1 MATKALPCVLLFLA
15 ASLAGCASTRDQS
28 AADTPAAS
36 GSALPADST
45 STGGVE
51 LSTAGSLPPGV
62 QSAVV
67 HFAFDSDVINAEGQ
81 RTVEG
86 WARYLSANQTVT
98 VRLEGHADERGT
110 PDYNQALGERRA
122 IAVRRAL
129 MNLGVL
135 ESQLSTASYGE
146 IRPLAEGHDEAAW
159 SQNRRVE
166 FVR

>member
-28 AADTPAAS
+28 AADSTAGTS
-36 GSALPADST
+36 SSLPADST
-45 STGGVE
+45 GGVQ

-67 HFAFDSDVINAEGQ
+67 HFAFDSDAINAEGQ

-110 PDYNQALGERRA
+110 PEYNQGLGERRA

-135 ESQLSTASYGE
+135 ESQLSTVSYGE

>member
-15 ASLAGCASTRDQS
+15 ASLTGCASTRDQS
-28 AADTPAAS
+28 AADNAAGAS
-36 GSALPADST
+36 SSLPADSN
-45 STGGVE
+45 GGVE
-51 LSTAGSLPPGV
+51 LSTGSSLPPGV

-67 HFAFDSDVINAEGQ
+67 HFAFDSDAINAEGQ

-110 PDYNQALGERRA
+110 PEYNQGLGERRS

-135 ESQLSTASYGE
+135 ESQLSTVSYGE

>member
-28 AADTPAAS
+28 AADNTAGTS
-36 GSALPADST
+36 SSLPADS
-45 STGGVE
+45 SGGVE

-67 HFAFDSDVINAEGQ
+67 HFAFDSDAINAEGQ

-110 PDYNQALGERRA
+110 PEYNQGLGERRA

-135 ESQLSTASYGE
+135 ESQLSTVSYGE
-146 IRPLAEGHDEAAW
+146 IRPLADGHDEAAW

-166 FVR
+166 FAR